1 MAAAVTGRRS
11 GKAAA
16 AAAEAAHTAADPVA
30 ARASPVLG
38 TASGIHRSSEPGR
51 RSCSARWR
59 RSTEAKRK
67 GGGGGAAG
75 RVAAAA
81 DARAR
86 PSDVFV
92 CPSAVHK
99 STEGSSS
106 GPNLTRKV
114 SPSQSPVRP
123 VAVLS
128 LFFFFPCCVAYVAN
142 GCVSVNVFFLME
154 LSMCEEREDVRRRGL
169 RKDESGSPQRGQDS
183 GVLSDSENEEPV
195 SRRIRRFSAFV
206 RRSRTM
212 SGVASGVQRS
222 RSCTE
227 AGDNAR
233 GKTKGDA
240 DAVWLARPQVPS
252 ESAQD
257 LASCRECQAGAAHS
271 STAGILLS
279 SENSRSASAP
289 VGGPDRRPAR
299 RGGVAPPPATAAPPE
314 RSVSPESNDSISEEL
329 NHFKPIVCSPCTPPK
344 RLADGRLL
352 EPAVVKSTPRNLT
365 WRLHKP
371 TSYEASP
378 AVLQRWRQIELD
390 RQSFKVNSKGTL
402 TSPVTDT
409 PEAGGASNNKRKL
422 LFDPPG
428 PDGRSLKIRV
438 PAVHYCGDFASRG
451 GDAELESGAGVG
463 ALFGRRHSFSPYA
476 RGSSFQSCK
485 LAAKGSLSPRK
496 ETAASKRSRKTKHQ
510 DAAAPRVCQE
520 RKDRAFA
527 LKLQRQ
533 FERERAPPGD
543 KYFLRS
549 WMANHSRRRL
559 GLRRSRRINQQR

>member
-16 AAAEAAHTAADPVA
+16 AAAHTAADPAA
-30 ARASPVLG
+30 ARTSPVLG
-38 TASGIHRSSEPGR
+38 TASAIHRSSEPSR

-59 RSTEAKRK
+59 RSTEAERK
-67 GGGGGAAG
+67 GGGPAG
-75 RVAAAA
+75 RVAAAAAA

-106 GPNLTRKV
+106 GPNPTRK
-114 SPSQSPVRP
+114 
-123 VAVLS
+123 
-128 LFFFFPCCVAYVAN
+128 
-142 GCVSVNVFFLME
+142 

-183 GVLSDSENEEPV
+183 GLLLSTLQGVLSDSENEEPV
-195 SRRIRRFSAFV
+195 SMRIRRFSAFV
-206 RRSRTM
+206 RRSRTL

-227 AGDNAR
+227 AGDNVR
-233 GKTKGDA
+233 GRTKGDA
-240 DAVWLARPQVPS
+240 DVVRLSRPQVPS

-271 STAGILLS
+271 FTAGILLS

-289 VGGPDRRPAR
+289 VGGPDRRLAR
-299 RGGVAPPPATAAPPE
+299 RGGVAAPPAAAPPE

-402 TSPVTDT
+402 TSPVTDML
-409 PEAGGASNNKRKL
+409 EAGGAVPPPSNNKRKL

-438 PAVHYCGDFASRG
+438 PAVRYCGDFPSRG
-451 GDAELESGAGVG
+451 SDAEMESGAGVG

-496 ETAASKRSRKTKHQ
+496 ETAASKRSRTTKHQ
-510 DAAAPRVCQE
+510 DADAAPRVCQE

-533 FERERAPPGD
+533 FERERAPTGD

>member
-16 AAAEAAHTAADPVA
+16 AAAAHTAAHTAADPAADPAA
-30 ARASPVLG
+30 ARGSPVLG
-38 TASGIHRSSEPGR
+38 TVSAIHRSSEPSR

-59 RSTEAKRK
+59 RSTEAERK
-67 GGGGGAAG
+67 GGG
-75 RVAAAA
+75 AA

-106 GPNLTRKV
+106 GPNLTRK
-114 SPSQSPVRP
+114 
-123 VAVLS
+123 LS
-128 LFFFFPCCVAYVAN
+128 L
-142 GCVSVNVFFLME
+142 
-154 LSMCEEREDVRRRGL
+154 CEEREDVRRRGL

-206 RRSRTM
+206 RRSRTL
-212 SGVASGVQRS
+212 SGVARCSLSGAPLAGRPVGWPMLACLDLIPLSVFFSGVQRS

-240 DAVWLARPQVPS
+240 DTVRLSRPQVPS

-271 STAGILLS
+271 FTAGILLS

-289 VGGPDRRPAR
+289 VGGPDRRLAR
-299 RGGVAPPPATAAPPE
+299 RGGVAAPAPAAPPE

-344 RLADGRLL
+344 RLADGRRL

-402 TSPVTDT
+402 TSPVTDML
-409 PEAGGASNNKRKL
+409 EGGGVPPPSNNKRKL

-428 PDGRSLKIRV
+428 PDGCSLKIRV
-438 PAVHYCGDFASRG
+438 PAVRYCGNFPSRG
-451 GDAELESGAGVG
+451 SDAELESGAGVS

-476 RGSSFQSCK
+476 HGSSFQSCK

-496 ETAASKRSRKTKHQ
+496 ETAASKRSRTTKHQ
-510 DAAAPRVCQE
+510 AAAAAAAAPRVCQE

-533 FERERAPPGD
+533 FERERAPTGD

-549 WMANHSRRRL
+549 WMANHSCRRL

>member
-16 AAAEAAHTAADPVA
+16 AAAAHTAAHTAADPAADPAA
-30 ARASPVLG
+30 ARGSPVLG
-38 TASGIHRSSEPGR
+38 TVSAIHRSSEPSR

-59 RSTEAKRK
+59 RSTEAERK
-67 GGGGGAAG
+67 GGG
-75 RVAAAA
+75 AA

-106 GPNLTRKV
+106 GPNLTRK
-114 SPSQSPVRP
+114 
-123 VAVLS
+123 LS
-128 LFFFFPCCVAYVAN
+128 L
-142 GCVSVNVFFLME
+142 
-154 LSMCEEREDVRRRGL
+154 CEEREDVRRRGL

-206 RRSRTM
+206 RRSRTL

-240 DAVWLARPQVPS
+240 DTVRLSRPQVPS

-271 STAGILLS
+271 FTAGILLS

-289 VGGPDRRPAR
+289 VGGPDRRLAR
-299 RGGVAPPPATAAPPE
+299 RGGVAAPAPAAPPE

-344 RLADGRLL
+344 RLADGRRL

-402 TSPVTDT
+402 TSPVTDML
-409 PEAGGASNNKRKL
+409 EGGGVPPPSNNKRKL

-428 PDGRSLKIRV
+428 PDGCSLKIRV
-438 PAVHYCGDFASRG
+438 PAVRYCGNFPSRG
-451 GDAELESGAGVG
+451 SDAELESGAGVS

-476 RGSSFQSCK
+476 HGSSFQSCK

-496 ETAASKRSRKTKHQ
+496 ETAASKRSRTTKHQ
-510 DAAAPRVCQE
+510 AAAAAAAAPRVCQE

-533 FERERAPPGD
+533 FERERAPTGD

-549 WMANHSRRRL
+549 WMANHSCRRL

>member
-106 GPNLTRKV
+106 GPNLTRK
-114 SPSQSPVRP
+114 
-123 VAVLS
+123 
-128 LFFFFPCCVAYVAN
+128 
-142 GCVSVNVFFLME
+142 